1 MFYSPINQSQLISN
15 VDRLVRD
22 VLFGSINF
30 QQVKSQLNE
39 LYYSFMIH
47 LDPELNYSKPIQAFI
62 ETTNII
68 GNDYSYNVFWND
80 EKTVRFIQLLS
91 NYEKGIKKDYSAWL
105 YQSNKN
111 GKRLETNI
119 RTLISDHSR
128 LLFVRVD
135 LKYIQDLSHH
145 VTVRDFDFHMKKLRE
160 AIHNGD
166 TCFKHLLSHAWS
178 LEHGEDNGGF
188 HCHLLLIFDGSKHYK
203 DSYLADQVGQK
214 WRAITE
220 GVGYCFILNT
230 KEYKDDLARYGKL
243 GIGMIHRNNLQEV
256 ENAVNAALYLT
267 RPDKPDG
274 SYQRLKVFVPNM
286 NTFGHGIYR
295 IPKRRGLPPISKE
308 S

>member
-1 MFYSPINQSQLISN
+1 MIYSTVNHSQLISN

-22 VLFGSINF
+22 VLFGTINF

-39 LYYSFMIH
+39 FYYSFMIS
-47 LDPELNYSKPIQAFI
+47 LDSEFRYSKPLQAFI
-62 ETTNII
+62 ESTNIII
-68 GNDYSYNVFWND
+68 GNDYPYNVFWDD
-80 EKTVRFIQLLS
+80 EKTVQFVQLLL
-91 NYEKGIKKDYSAWL
+91 NYEKAIKKDYSAWR

-111 GKRLETNI
+111 CRNLESNI

-135 LKYIQDLSHH
+135 LKYIQEISNH
-145 VTVRDFDFHMKKLRE
+145 VTIRDFNFHMKKLRD

-166 TCFKHLLSHAWS
+166 TCFTHLLHYALS
-178 LEHGEDNGGF
+178 LEHGGKNGGF
-188 HCHLLLIFDGSKHYK
+188 HCHLLLIFDGEKHYK
-203 DSYLADQVGQK
+203 DKYLADQVGQK
-214 WRAITE
+214 WQAITE

-230 KEYKDDLARYGKL
+230 KEYKEGLARRGKL

-274 SYQRLKVFVPNM
+274 SYQRLKVSLPNM
-286 NTFGHGIYR
+286 KAFGQSR
-295 IPKRRGLPPISKE
+295 PKD
-308 S
+308 

>member
-1 MFYSPINQSQLISN
+1 MIYSPINQSQLISN

-39 LYYSFMIH
+39 FYYSFMIS
-47 LDPELNYSKPIQAFI
+47 LDYELRYSKPIQAFI
-62 ETTNII
+62 DSTNKII
-68 GNDYSYNVFWND
+68 GNDYPYNVFWDN
-80 EKTVRFIQLLS
+80 EKTMQFIQLLS
-91 NYEKGIKKDYSAWL
+91 GYEKVIKKDYSAWR

-111 GKRLETNI
+111 CRNLEPNI
-119 RTLISDHSR
+119 RSLILDKPR
-128 LLFVRVD
+128 LLLVRVD

-145 VTVRDFDFHMKKLRE
+145 ITVRDFDFHMKKLRD

-178 LEHGEDNGGF
+178 LEQGEDNGGF

-214 WRAITE
+214 WQAITE

-230 KEYKDDLARYGKL
+230 KEYKDGLARYGKL
-243 GIGMIHRNNLQEV
+243 GIGMIHCNNIQEV
-256 ENAVNAALYLT
+256 ENAVNAALYLA

-274 SYQRLKVFVPNM
+274 SYQRLKVSLPNM
-286 NTFGHGIYR
+286 NTFGQSM
-295 IPKRRGLPPISKE
+295 PSSKVNG
-308 S
+308 

>member
-1 MFYSPINQSQLISN
+1 MIYSPINQSQLISN

-39 LYYSFMIH
+39 FYYSFMIS
-47 LDPELNYSKPIQAFI
+47 LDYELRYSKPIQAFI
-62 ETTNII
+62 DSTNKII
-68 GNDYSYNVFWND
+68 GNVYPYNVFWDN
-80 EKTVRFIQLLS
+80 EKTEQFIQLLS
-91 NYEKGIKKDYSAWL
+91 GYEKAIQKDYIAWR

-111 GKRLETNI
+111 SKNLELNI
-119 RTLISDHSR
+119 RSLILDKPR
-128 LLFVRVD
+128 LLLVRVD

-145 VTVRDFDFHMKKLRE
+145 ITVRDFDFHMKKLRD

-178 LEHGEDNGGF
+178 LEQGEDNGGF

-214 WRAITE
+214 WQAITE

-230 KEYKDDLARYGKL
+230 KEYKDGLARYGKL
-243 GIGMIHRNNLQEV
+243 GIGMIHCNNMQEV

-267 RPDKPDG
+267 KPDKRDG
-274 SYQRLKVFVPNM
+274 SYQRLKVSLPNM
-286 NTFGHGIYR
+286 NTFGQSMVI
-295 IPKRRGLPPISKE
+295 
-308 S
+308 

>member
-1 MFYSPINQSQLISN
+1 MIYSPINQSQLISN

-39 LYYSFMIH
+39 FYYSFMIS
-47 LDPELNYSKPIQAFI
+47 LNPEDRYSKPIQAFI
-62 ETTNII
+62 ECTNKII
-68 GNDYSYNVFWND
+68 GNVYPYNVFWDN
-80 EKTVRFIQLLS
+80 EKTEQFIELLS
-91 NYEKGIKKDYSAWL
+91 GYEKAIQKDYIAWR

-111 GKRLETNI
+111 SKNLEPNI
-119 RTLISDHSR
+119 RSLVLDKPR
-128 LLFVRVD
+128 LLLVRVD

-145 VTVRDFDFHMKKLRE
+145 ITVRDFDFHMKKLRD

-178 LEHGEDNGGF
+178 LEQGEDNGGF
-188 HCHLLLIFDGSKHYK
+188 HCHLLLIFDGSKRYK

-214 WRAITE
+214 WQAITE

-230 KEYKDDLARYGKL
+230 KEYKDGLARYGKL
-243 GIGMIHRNNLQEV
+243 GIGMIHCNNMQEV

-267 RPDKPDG
+267 RADKRDN
-274 SYQRLKVFVPNM
+274 SYQRLKVSVPNM
-286 NTFGHGIYR
+286 NTFGQSR
-295 IPKRRGLPPISKE
+295 LQ
-308 S
+308 